1 MGPRWKQE
9 KLLGR
14 PSVDI
19 LEEFTERRK
28 TRYTVG
34 TDIQDIRSKVCPKLS
49 ASILKGNLGKHYKDL
64 QQMSKGRS

>member
-49 ASILKGNLGKHYKDL
+49 ASILKGNLRKHYKDL